1 MAVTLPHPLIPA
13 KDKRAAARLF
23 AAIFGLTVQPSEGR
37 FAPVPLDEPLTLD
50 FAAADH
56 TRGLLHVVP
65 NPLESHHDT
74 TWKVSC
80 NPLNLRKQFA
90 EGFFRAI
97 SINL

>member
-65 NPLESHHDT
+65 NPLESHHDAFQVT
-74 TWKVSC
+74 EAACDGICGRVQVKG
-80 NPLNLRKQFA
+80 LA
-90 EGFFRAI
+90 
-97 SINL
+97 